1 MTLRFSQILFQSAG
15 TAVAVALV
23 YIGYVSVL
31 PSASEYWG
39 IDAGKSAEVAAEEA
53 FSRGDYRF
61 LGARVR
67 GQEGKEAEFVYAIFN
82 CVNHPL
88 GDGLP
93 KEYARF
99 ADVEGID
106 AWSETSYIRDFAD
119 SYNFRLRTL
128 LEEHTEARC
137 SGYDVG

>member
-1 MTLRFSQILFQSAG
+1 MI
-15 TAVAVALV
+15 VALV
-23 YIGYVSVL
+23 YIGYFSVV
-31 PSASEYWG
+31 PSAGEYWG
-39 IDAGKSAEVAAEEA
+39 IDSDKSPEVAAEEA
-53 FSRGDYRF
+53 FAQGDYRF

-67 GQEGKEAEFVYAIFN
+67 HQKEKENEFVYAIFN

-93 KEYARF
+93 KKYARF

-106 AWSETSYIRDFAD
+106 AWSETSYIRDFAY
-119 SYNFRLRTL
+119 SYNSRLRAL